1 MNSLFF
7 FFFFLFYC
15 SSEDGYCFYE
25 NNPTK
30 YFEHGSPL
38 TAEQVEQSFG
48 NTCSL
53 LPRYTPLEFT
63 FSNNEENVY
72 LKLKNITGTTFHLY
86 ESKFP
91 DFPNYKISISKGS
104 MVTIA
109 KCEEIN
115 FCELLEECSDAFIEI
130 QRYRHQS
137 PLPDDIVYISWKKVV
152 STLSI
157 LVEYEGK
164 ITRCRDFTKTINITK
179 VVMQSDKKM
188 PVAYTQYELVT
199 TTTTSDDQT
208 QSVKIIN
215 SNISLGICESI
226 YVRIAQ
232 CSICSMNLRLKCGNE
247 IVNKTV
253 RSDEGPRLLFSN
265 NFFLYGWNEIELSP
279 PSNNHIQK
287 INCNLEM
294 YGSYD
299 NITPAAVTKFWRTTN
314 HISVLSTQ
322 TEKNSTIISTTDDPL
337 LLLNMTT
344 SKIPPNNSEECS
356 CINNYL
362 AAIAGAG
369 FIIVVLLFYIF
380 WSKLTRSSRRGFP
393 L

>member
-188 PVAYTQYELVT
+188 PVAYTQY
-199 TTTTSDDQT
+199 
-208 QSVKIIN
+208 
-215 SNISLGICESI
+215 
-226 YVRIAQ
+226 
-232 CSICSMNLRLKCGNE
+232 
-247 IVNKTV
+247 
-253 RSDEGPRLLFSN
+253 
-265 NFFLYGWNEIELSP
+265 
-279 PSNNHIQK
+279 
-287 INCNLEM
+287 
-294 YGSYD
+294 
-299 NITPAAVTKFWRTTN
+299 
-314 HISVLSTQ
+314 ISVLSTQ